1 MHSAFVSIVAQQQLL
16 SQSGRHCRFE
26 IAAAILIGI
35 AAAITPQTSLS
46 SLYRYISSFL
56 AVKLKGSPAFQCYT
70 AERFAGSEMLRQQI

>member
-26 IAAAILIGI
+26 IAVAILIEIAAAILIGI

-46 SLYRYISSFL
+46 SHTSCLNINPLGTSKVTG
-56 AVKLKGSPAFQCYT
+56 A
-70 AERFAGSEMLRQQI
+70 AGNL